1 MNALLACGDVRAIG
15 GRRRSRLLAQ
25 ESAPLEPQRRIPL
38 AAAGSRPRAGD
49 LEVRARARA
58 PREQVNPGLC
68 PPMAAQIVLP
78 RVSSKV

>member
-58 PREQVNPGLC
+58 SREQVNPGLC

-78 RVSSKV
+78 RVSSKA